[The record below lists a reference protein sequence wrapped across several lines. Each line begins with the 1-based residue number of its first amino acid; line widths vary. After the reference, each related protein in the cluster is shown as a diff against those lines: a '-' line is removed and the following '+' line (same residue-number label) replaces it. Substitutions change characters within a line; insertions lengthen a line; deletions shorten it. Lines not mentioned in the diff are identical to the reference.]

1 MTGTLEYLQA
11 GQQISVEYGALFIL
25 DVIQILRLDRGRTQ
39 QLYDLS
45 PDLTSMAKIM
55 GGGRA
60 ETMDLFDPAG
70 AKAVSHGGTFNG
82 NPMVMTAGLASM
94 QHLKVSTVAHING
107 LEDRLRTDI
116 QDVAAEQGT
125 AGRET
130 EVSGGVSLHL
140 AAIAQLSGRATGLR
154 GLEKQLLPGL
164 SESWTGPLAR
174 VPLACFHRDV
184 RNGYRQSL
192 GPLPGRPDGCEA
204 SDRGRA
210 YPHLLL

>member
-1 MTGTLEYLQA
+1 
-11 GQQISVEYGALFIL
+11 
-25 DVIQILRLDRGRTQ
+25 
-39 QLYDLS
+39 
-45 PDLTSMAKIM
+45 MAKIM

-125 AGRET
+125 AGHET
-130 EVSGGVSLHL
+130 EVSGGVSLRL
-140 AAIAQLSGRATGLR
+140 AAIAQLSGLQQASAAWKNNLFLACLNHGLVPSPAFR
-154 GLEKQLLPGL
+154 LHVSTVMSAMDIDKALGLFQAALVDGKSLIAGGLSAPTAVVGKPTPAVRMQAGSWMGLEG
-164 SESWTGPLAR
+164 
-174 VPLACFHRDV
+174 ACRD
-184 RNGYRQSL
+184 
-192 GPLPGRPDGCEA
+192 PP
-204 SDRGRA
+204 
-210 YPHLLL
+210 